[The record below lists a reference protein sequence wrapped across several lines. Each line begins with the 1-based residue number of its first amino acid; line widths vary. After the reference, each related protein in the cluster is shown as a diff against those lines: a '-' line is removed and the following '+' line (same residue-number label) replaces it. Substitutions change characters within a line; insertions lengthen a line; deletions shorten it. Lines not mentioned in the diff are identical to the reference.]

1 MELFRPTYQD
11 HATGQ
16 TKKSKYWY
24 ARIWGR
30 RIALKVTNRRIAE
43 RKAQEIE
50 RQLEL
55 GNDPA
60 QLDKARRRPLAEHLH
75 DFEHWLRAR
84 GVGDRHLENIL
95 PRIPKTIDGCGLRT
109 LADVDTEK
117 IEAWLA
123 RQQRSGLLSTQ
134 TRKHYSVHLRQF
146 GKWLVATGRAAKNP
160 FAALRTNL
168 NVQNDRRHLRR
179 AIMPEELQALLTTT
193 AASAVKRCKMT
204 GSQRCLCYAVA
215 LGTGLRRN
223 EMGSLTPESFHLD
236 ADPPVV
242 TLSGTHTKNRKQAT
256 LPLRRDLADRLQEWL
271 RGRAPGEVL
280 FPIKDKQ
287 VNYMIQA
294 DLEAAGVPYVKDG
307 RTLDFHAL
315 RVSFVSSLAL
325 SGVPLTVAQK
335 LARHSD
341 PRLTANV
348 YTHLGLG
355 RPVEGCREPAA
366 AAGGRAGGQR
376 RAAGR
381 QAGRAAEGRRGLTRL
396 VVRLSPACR
405 ERVSAWPPM
414 AGFGSIRAVRTSR
427 PGNAGNAASR
437 GLPGLL

>member
-1 MELFRPTYQD
+1 VENGLCEAPPHLACRLLVRGLPPVS
-11 HATGQ
+11 G
-16 TKKSKYWY
+16 
-24 ARIWGR
+24 
-30 RIALKVTNRRIAE
+30 E
-43 RKAQEIE
+43 RAVLLSAPG
-50 RQLEL
+50 QLEL

-60 QLDKARRRPLAEHLH
+60 LLDKARRRPIAEHLT
-75 DFEHWLRAR
+75 DFEESLRSR

-95 PRIPKTIDGCGLRT
+95 PRLRKVVDGCGLRT

-134 TRKHYSVHLRQF
+134 TRKHYAVHLKQL

-179 AIMPEELQALLTTT
+179 AILPEELQALLTTT

-223 EMGSLTPESFHLD
+223 ELGVLTPESFDLK
-236 ADPPVV
+236 AGPPLV
-242 TLSGTHTKNRKQAT
+242 TLSGAHTKNRKQAV

-271 RGRAPGEVL
+271 RGRSPGEVL

-315 RVSFVSSLAL
+315 RVSFVTNLAL
-325 SGVPLTVAQK
+325 GGVPLATAQK

-348 YTHLGLG
+348 YTHLGLLDLSRALESLPPLPG
-355 RPVEGCREPAA
+355 AAPQASGEQEDGQQDEPPRA
-366 AAGGRAGGQR
+366 AAG
-376 RAAGR
+376 
-381 QAGRAAEGRRGLTRL
+381 
-396 VVRLSPACR
+396 
-405 ERVSAWPPM
+405 
-414 AGFGSIRAVRTSR
+414 
-427 PGNAGNAASR
+427 
-437 GLPGLL
+437 

>member
-1 MELFRPTYQD
+1 MADLFKPTFQD
-11 HATGQ
+11 HRTGQ
-16 TKKSKYWY
+16 TRQSRFWY
-24 ARIWGR
+24 ARIRGK
-30 RIALKVTNRRIAE
+30 RIALKVTDRRIAD

-50 RQLEL
+50 RHLEL

-60 QLDKARRRPLAEHLH
+60 QLDKARRRPITEHLT
-75 DFEHWLRAR
+75 DFEESLRSR

-95 PRIPKTIDGCGLRT
+95 PRIRKTIDGCSIRT
-109 LADVDTEK
+109 LANVDAEK

-123 RQQRSGLLSTQ
+123 RQQRSGLLSAQ
-134 TRKHYSVHLRQF
+134 TRKHYAVHLKQLGR
-146 GKWLVATGRAAKNP
+146 WLVATGRAAKNP
-160 FAALRTNL
+160 FAALRTSL

-179 AIMPEELQALLTTT
+179 AILPDELQALLTTT
-193 AASAVKRCKMT
+193 AAGAVTRCKMT
-204 GSQRCLCYAVA
+204 GRQRCLCYAVA

-223 EMGSLTPESFHLD
+223 EIGSLTPESFDLKT
-236 ADPPVV
+236 DPPVV
-242 TLSGTHTKNRKQAT
+242 KLSGAYTKNRKHAT

-294 DLEAAGVPYVKDG
+294 DLEAAGAPYVKED

-325 SGVPLTVAQK
+325 SGVPLATAQK

-348 YTHLGLG
+348 YTHLGLADLS
-355 RPVEGCREPAA
+355 RAVESLPPLPGANPD
-366 AAGGRAGGQR
+366 AGGEQKN
-376 RAAGR
+376 GR
-381 QAGRAAEGRRGLTRL
+381 QDDPPRATAG
-396 VVRLSPACR
+396 
-405 ERVSAWPPM
+405 
-414 AGFGSIRAVRTSR
+414 
-427 PGNAGNAASR
+427 
-437 GLPGLL
+437 

>member
-1 MELFRPTYQD
+1 MADLFKPTFKD
-11 HATGQ
+11 HRTGQ
-16 TKKSKYWY
+16 TRQSRFWY
-24 ARIWGR
+24 ARIRGR
-30 RIALKVTNRRIAE
+30 RIALKVADRRIAE

-60 QLDKARRRPLAEHLH
+60 QLDKARRRPIAEHLD
-75 DFEHWLRAR
+75 DFEQSLRSR
-84 GVGDRHLENIL
+84 GVGDRHMENIL
-95 PRIPKTIDGCGLRT
+95 PRIRKTIDGCGLRT

-134 TRKHYSVHLRQF
+134 TRKHYAVHLRQF
-146 GKWLVATGRAAKNP
+146 GKWLLATGRAAKNP

-179 AIMPEELQALLTTT
+179 AILPDELQALLTTT
-193 AASAVKRCKMT
+193 ATCPIRRCKMT
-204 GSQRCLCYAVA
+204 GGQRCLCYAVA

-223 EMGSLTPESFHLD
+223 ELGVLTPGSFDLK

-242 TLSGTHTKNRKQAT
+242 RLSGAHTKNRKQAT
-256 LPLRRDLADRLQEWL
+256 LPLRRDLADRLQAWL
-271 RGRAPGEVL
+271 RGRPPGEVL
-280 FPIKDKQ
+280 FPIKDRQ

-294 DLEAAGVPYVKDG
+294 DLKAAGVPYVKEG

-325 SGVPLTVAQK
+325 SGVPLAVAQK

-348 YTHLGLG
+348 YTHLGLADLSRAVESLPPLPGAVPETNGDQKGG
-355 RPVEGCREPAA
+355 REDEPPRAA
-366 AAGGRAGGQR
+366 A
-376 RAAGR
+376 
-381 QAGRAAEGRRGLTRL
+381 
-396 VVRLSPACR
+396 S
-405 ERVSAWPPM
+405 
-414 AGFGSIRAVRTSR
+414 
-427 PGNAGNAASR
+427 
-437 GLPGLL
+437 